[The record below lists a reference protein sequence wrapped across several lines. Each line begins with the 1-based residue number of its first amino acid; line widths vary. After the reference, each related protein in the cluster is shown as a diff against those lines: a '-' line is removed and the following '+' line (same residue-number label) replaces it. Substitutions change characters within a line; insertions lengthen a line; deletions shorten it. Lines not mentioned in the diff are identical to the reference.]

1 MIELAGSAAHVV
13 VDDLTA
19 PALSS
24 DDEHHLARVL
34 RLRPAE
40 RVSATD
46 GAGGWRWCRWTGGGV
61 EPDGE
66 IHRTDRSGPVI
77 TIGFSII
84 KGDRLDWTVQKL
96 TELGVDRL
104 VPLAAD
110 QCVVRWDD
118 TKAVTQVE
126 SPRGTF
132 VRVITTEPDFNP
144 SIRRDGFA
152 WIFDFRRQPLTPQT
166 AIEPKPEQLQG
177 GDVTTAAVAHLAAGT
192 PPEALFAVSFMN
204 DWVNEHVAGY
214 EPRSQDGFGSA
225 PARPGLGIDV
235 DVQVLG
241 TPLISVAA

>member
-66 IHRTDRSGPVI
+66 IHRTDRSGPSV

-110 QCVVRWDD
+110 QCVVRWDQA
-118 TKAVTQVE
+118 KALTQVE
-126 SPRGTF
+126 RLRRIAREASMQSRRVWLPEVSVLTDARRFLAEPGVARADFDGSPLASLD
-132 VRVITTEPDFNP
+132 VSYP
-144 SIRRDGFA
+144 SA
-152 WIFDFRRQPLTPQT
+152 V
-166 AIEPKPEQLQG
+166 AIGPEG
-177 GDVTTAAVAHLAAGT
+177 GWSAAERACSPVAVSLGDTVLRAETAAIAA
-192 PPEALFAVSFMN
+192 AVLLSN
-204 DWVNEHVAGY
+204 
-214 EPRSQDGFGSA
+214 R
-225 PARPGLGIDV
+225 RR
-235 DVQVLG
+235 
-241 TPLISVAA
+241 